1 MSTALPLPLRLYR
14 FGMAALEPVTLGV
27 LHWRKRRGKE
37 DAARLPERRGI
48 GAFRR
53 PQGRLAW
60 LHGASVGE
68 TMSILPVV
76 ERLVRRG
83 FSVLVTSGTVTS
95 ANMLAKRLPP
105 GAFHQFVPLDVPR
118 YIRRFL
124 DHWRPELALVTESE
138 LWPNMIAEIGTRDI
152 PLILVNGR
160 MSERSYRNWRRT
172 PRAAQ
177 RLLANFAMCMAQ
189 APADGERL
197 ARLGAPRVNIAGN
210 LKFDAPA
217 PPADTETLATFSG
230 LLSGRPVW
238 IAASTHGSEDEI
250 VCAVHRALVARYP
263 RLLTILAPR
272 HPQRGATVA
281 DIVTSDRLRPAQR
294 SLNQLPNWTTD
305 VYIVDTIGELGLFY
319 RLSPIVFVGGSLVPI
334 GGHNPIEAAKLGSAI
349 LHGPHIHNFADVYAA
364 FDRAD
369 GAMPVSDAETLAL
382 AVSALMKDPARVRSM
397 ARAAA
402 HLVETH
408 GGALD
413 RTLQAIEPYV
423 LQMDLEAR

>member
-1 MSTALPLPLRLYR
+1 MTTRLTLPLKVYR
-14 FGMAALEPVTLGV
+14 FAAAALEPMALTLLQV
-27 LHWRKRRGKE
+27 RKRRGKE
-37 DAARLPERRGI
+37 EATRLAERRGS
-48 GAFRR
+48 GGPAR
-53 PQGRLAW
+53 PSGRLAW

-68 TMSILPVV
+68 TISILPVV

-83 FSVLVTSGTVTS
+83 FTVLVTSGTVTS

-118 YIRRFL
+118 YMRRFL
-124 DHWRPELALVTESE
+124 DHWQPDLALMTESE
-138 LWPNMIAEIGTRDI
+138 LWPNMILELGERRI

-160 MSERSYRNWRRT
+160 MSERSFRRWRRAPNSART
-172 PRAAQ
+172 
-177 RLLANFAMCMAQ
+177 LLDHFDICLTQ
-189 APADGERL
+189 TVGDGERV
-197 ARLGAPRVNIAGN
+197 ARLGAPRVSVAGN

-217 PPADTETLATFSG
+217 PPADAAALASFSG

-238 IAASTHGSEDEI
+238 VAASTHESEEEI
-250 VCAVHRALVARYP
+250 VCAVHRALIARYP
-263 RLLTILAPR
+263 RLMTIVAPR
-272 HPQRGATVA
+272 HPQRGAEVA
-281 DIVTSDRLRPAQR
+281 DIATADRLRAARR
-294 SLNQLPNWTTD
+294 SLDQVPNWTTD
-305 VYIVDTIGELGLFY
+305 IYIVDTIGELGLFF
-319 RLSPIVFVGGSLVPI
+319 RLAPIVFMGASLIPR
-334 GGHNPIEAAKLGSAI
+334 GGHNPIEPAKLGSAI
-349 LHGPHIHNFADVYAA
+349 LHGPHVHNFADVYAA
-364 FDRAD
+364 LDRAD

-402 HLVETH
+402 HMVETH